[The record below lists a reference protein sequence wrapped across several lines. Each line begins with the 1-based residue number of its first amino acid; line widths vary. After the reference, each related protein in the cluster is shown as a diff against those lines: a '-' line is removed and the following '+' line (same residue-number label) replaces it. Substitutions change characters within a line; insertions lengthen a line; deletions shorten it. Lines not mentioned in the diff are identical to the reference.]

1 MSEANLKKALRDIID
16 AHINRVT
23 RKSFIPLTN
32 DAIKNAT
39 SRQYKTFQNVLKR
52 RIAGLV
58 TSEMRVRH
66 LLNTKYVTNLNKNQ
80 IVTQLKNTNIT
91 NQVKFN
97 QALKNKGYALSPSA
111 NQKQRIS
118 KKGLWARITK

>member
-1 MSEANLKKALRDIID
+1 MSEANLKKALRNVIN
-16 AHINRVT
+16 AHIRHTTSNGPVT
-23 RKSFIPLTN
+23 NYS
-32 DAIKNAT
+32 IKRAT
-39 SRQYKTFQNVLKR
+39 AAQYTTFQNVLKR